1 MFTRQTV
8 SGFGQLIEGELPRGQ
23 MVLGKSEVAGPVIF
37 VEIDDGE
44 PSAAPN
50 GVRCTGE
57 VLRAVFNMVVG
68 ITEEQEI
75 D

>member
-8 SGFGQLIEGELPRGQ
+8 SGFGQLIADELPRDQ
-23 MVLGKSEVAGPVIF
+23 VVLGKSEVAGSVIF

-50 GVRCTGE
+50 RVGCTGE
-57 VLRAVFNMVVG
+57 VLRAVFDMVVG
-68 ITEEQEI
+68 ITKEQEI